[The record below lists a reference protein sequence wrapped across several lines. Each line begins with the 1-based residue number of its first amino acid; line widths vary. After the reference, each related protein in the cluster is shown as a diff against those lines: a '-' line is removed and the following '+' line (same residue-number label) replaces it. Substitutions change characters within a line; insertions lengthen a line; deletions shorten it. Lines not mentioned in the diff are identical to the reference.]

1 MLLDIENLTKT
12 FPGVNNTSPVEVL
25 KGLELKVEEGE
36 TTAIIGQSGSGK
48 STLLSL
54 LAGLDQPTSGTLKLK
69 ERHLDSMSEEE
80 LTQFRAENI
89 GIIFQQFHL
98 MTHLNALENVS
109 LPLEMNHQQDAL
121 ELAEKALEQV
131 GLGSRMDHF
140 PHQLSGGECQRVAIA
155 RAIVIRPALL
165 LADEPSG
172 NLDHDTG
179 EQVADLLFDLVGRT
193 GMTMVLVTHNSE
205 SSVSEITYPIPAVG
219 TKSRAGSK
227 RLWLWFR
234 LAFKELLNHRRFSIF
249 FILNLSLGLAGFI
262 ALDSFQ
268 VSLDRHLTRN
278 SKSILG
284 ADISISSRMPVPPET
299 LNQLEQMLPS
309 PWEASKKIHF
319 VTMAANESN
328 SRLIQLVAIE
338 NGFPYYGKLVLGNQK
353 NANPKMVDEEL
364 IKAGKLW
371 AYPELLITLGLE
383 IGDTLRLGEVDFIV
397 GDVVLEDPSSAFN
410 TFGVAPRVYV
420 GLPQAMETGLLTQ
433 KSRVYYENLYKFSD
447 HQEIQK
453 LEDELENKIRLMGNS
468 NERIRVRT
476 HEDAS
481 ENLGRVLG
489 YLNDYLGL
497 IALIALF
504 LASIGAAYLFRSF
517 LQTRFREMAV
527 LMSLGAHRRETFQV
541 VIWQLV
547 LMGTLA
553 SMLAMLFSVLLL
565 PALPMLLEEFLPRG
579 FETMVRVRSLWLA
592 LMIGS
597 IGSIVF
603 CLPVIYPFP
612 PIKK

>member
-205 SSVSEITYPIPAVG
+205 
-219 TKSRAGSK
+219 
-227 RLWLWFR
+227 
-234 LAFKELLNHRRFSIF
+234 LALRCYKQLT
-249 FILNLSLGLAGFI
+249 LS
-262 ALDSFQ
+262 Q
-268 VSLDRHLTRN
+268 
-278 SKSILG
+278 
-284 ADISISSRMPVPPET
+284 
-299 LNQLEQMLPS
+299 
-309 PWEASKKIHF
+309 
-319 VTMAANESN
+319 
-328 SRLIQLVAIE
+328 
-338 NGFPYYGKLVLGNQK
+338 
-353 NANPKMVDEEL
+353 
-364 IKAGKLW
+364 
-371 AYPELLITLGLE
+371 
-383 IGDTLRLGEVDFIV
+383 
-397 GDVVLEDPSSAFN
+397 
-410 TFGVAPRVYV
+410 
-420 GLPQAMETGLLTQ
+420 GLLQ
-433 KSRVYYENLYKFSD
+433 
-447 HQEIQK
+447 
-453 LEDELENKIRLMGNS
+453 
-468 NERIRVRT
+468 
-476 HEDAS
+476 
-481 ENLGRVLG
+481 
-489 YLNDYLGL
+489 
-497 IALIALF
+497 
-504 LASIGAAYLFRSF
+504 
-517 LQTRFREMAV
+517 
-527 LMSLGAHRRETFQV
+527 
-541 VIWQLV
+541 
-547 LMGTLA
+547 
-553 SMLAMLFSVLLL
+553 
-565 PALPMLLEEFLPRG
+565 
-579 FETMVRVRSLWLA
+579 
-592 LMIGS
+592 
-597 IGSIVF
+597 
-603 CLPVIYPFP
+603 
-612 PIKK
+612 